1 VATERSCGGQRE
13 KYEPRPD
20 RGAGVASVGIIAVS
34 RCGGRLAPRWWGI
47 IAVSRCGGRLAPRWW
62 GSLPFQDAAEG
73 WRLAGGGSLPF
84 QDAAETGA
92 SLVGII
98 AVSRCGGRLGA
109 SPGGDHCRFKMRRK
123 AGTLAGG
130 DHCRFKMG
138 RKAGASLVGIIA
150 VSRCGVRLGASPVG
164 IIVSRC
170 GGRLGPSPGG
180 DHCRFKMPRSPAS
193 RTDCPAQS
201 RTIFR
206 LLVANLERAM
216 IPPAAHSAANL
227 PRSPSPA
234 PAGDDPPFKMHRAAG
249 ASGLTAQLRARSNHG
264 GRSSES

>member
-1 VATERSCGGQRE
+1 LRGPTRKVRAAARSRRAPRLGGDHRRF
-13 KYEPRPD
+13 KMWRKA
-20 RGAGVASVGIIAVS
+20 GASPVGIIAVS
-34 RCGGRLAPRWWGI
+34 RCGGRLAPRWWDHC
-47 IAVSRCGGRLAPRWW
+47 RFKMRRRL
-62 GSLPFQDAAEG
+62 
-73 WRLAGGGSLPF
+73 
-84 QDAAETGA
+84 GA